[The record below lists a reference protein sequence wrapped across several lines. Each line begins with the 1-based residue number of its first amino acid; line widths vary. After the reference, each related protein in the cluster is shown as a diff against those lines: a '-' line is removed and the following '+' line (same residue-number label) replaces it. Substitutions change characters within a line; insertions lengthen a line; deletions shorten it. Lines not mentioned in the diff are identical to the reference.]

1 MSGDC
6 EYANQHPVIEAE
18 IENMKRR
25 LDSLEG
31 AEANRMKIRAT
42 DMKEFKDELKDT
54 NTKVTALMLQM
65 AGLNGKLA
73 AAVFFSSGLGALG
86 MFVIAKLFE
95 AGSHP

>member
-1 MSGDC
+1 MSDSC

-18 IENMKRR
+18 IDNLKRR
-25 LDSLEG
+25 LDALED
-31 AEANRMKIRAT
+31 AESNRMKIRAN
-42 DMKEFKDELKDT
+42 DMREFKEELKDT

-95 AGSHP
+95 AGGKP